1 MLSFPLFIN
10 IEQKKCVIIGGG
22 NVAQRKIETL
32 IGFGALI
39 TVISPNVTEKIRKLS
54 EADLLTWICKTY
66 SERDIVGAYMVI
78 AATCDVS
85 INERIYQ
92 EAVRNNIFVNVA
104 DSSEK
109 CTFIFPSVV
118 RRDELVIGISTSGNY
133 PALSKKVK
141 EELEKAVPPDIGP
154 LISLIKEYRTK
165 VINKIED
172 ANAKKLVLRRV
183 ADELFS
189 CSDMDL
195 QCFQKRIDG
204 ILEEFCYE
212 KGNKGR
218 NP

>member
-1 MLSFPLFIN
+1 MPSFPLFVD

-22 NVAQRKIETL
+22 KVAQRKIETL
-32 IGFGALI
+32 MGFGALI
-39 TVISPNVTEKIRKLS
+39 TVISPKVNEKIRKLS
-54 EADLLTWICKTY
+54 EAGLITWICEHY
-66 SERDIVGAYMVI
+66 SEGYIVGAYMVI
-78 AATCDVS
+78 AATCDGR
-85 INERIYQ
+85 INERVYQ

-141 EELEKAVPPDIGP
+141 EELEKAVPPNIGP
-154 LISLIKEYRTK
+154 LIDLIKEYRTK

-172 ANAKKLVLRRV
+172 ADVKKLVLRRA

-195 QCFQKRIDG
+195 QCFQKRIDE

-212 KGNKGR
+212 EGNKGR